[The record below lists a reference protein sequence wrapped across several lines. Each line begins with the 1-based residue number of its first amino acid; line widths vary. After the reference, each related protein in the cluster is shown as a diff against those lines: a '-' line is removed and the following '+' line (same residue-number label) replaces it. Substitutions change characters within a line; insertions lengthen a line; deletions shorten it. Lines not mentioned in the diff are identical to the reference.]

1 MFFGGSSRPG
11 KAPRSRGWQTE
22 PLQILGQIM
31 RLRRACCH
39 PKLVIPETDLAG
51 SKLMQALE
59 KIDEL
64 RQGNHRAL
72 IFSQFVDHLK
82 LVREQLEERKI
93 SYQQVD
99 G

>member
-1 MFFGGSSRPG
+1 
-11 KAPRSRGWQTE
+11 
-22 PLQILGQIM
+22 
-31 RLRRACCH
+31 
-39 PKLVIPETDLAG
+39 
-51 SKLMQALE
+51 MQALE